1 MLATNSATRTP
12 SVSLRSNH
20 AGWLVGLDDDAKEH
34 LGEFAAVP
42 VGAQEF
48 PLADQAVTD
57 ERPARERRAQ
67 GLDIVREDGHRKRIG

>member
-48 PLADQAVTD
+48 
-57 ERPARERRAQ
+57 R
-67 GLDIVREDGHRKRIG
+67 